1 MATIRKYHRPSSL
14 DEALG
19 LIARDEVVT
28 EVLGGGTTLLPAPR
42 SLDCEVVDLQG
53 LGFDTVASS
62 DDQLEIGAMVRLRDL
77 VENEAT
83 PALLRDLALREGP
96 NTLRNAATIGGT
108 IVSADPE
115 SELLAGLLV
124 HEAVLHVATQT
135 EPSDIALDEFLADPS
150 VLAGAILTGVGIA
163 TTGRGASAHTARTPA
178 DRAIVAA
185 IARRSPD
192 GSVRV
197 AVTGVGATPVL
208 VQTDALD
215 GLDPPADF
223 RGSSDYRRS
232 LAGTLVARAVAGVN
246 AEDDV

>member
-14 DEALG
+14 EEALG
-19 LIARDEVVT
+19 LVARNDVVT
-28 EVLGGGTTLLPAPR
+28 DVLAGGTTLLPAPR
-42 SLDCEVVDLQG
+42 SADAEVVDLQA
-53 LGFDTVASS
+53 LGFDAMASS
-62 DDQLEIGAMVRLRDL
+62 GDQLEIGAMVRLRDL
-77 VENEAT
+77 VDNEAT
-83 PALLRDLALREGP
+83 PALLRDLASREGP

-124 HEAVLHVATQT
+124 HEAVLHVATPT
-135 EPSDIALDEFLADPS
+135 ERLDIALDEFLASPS
-150 VLAGAILTGVGIA
+150 LLAGSILTGVGIA
-163 TTGRGASAHTARTPA
+163 TPGRGASAHTARTPA

-185 IARRSPD
+185 IARRAPD
-192 GSVRV
+192 GSIKV

-208 VQTDALD
+208 VLPYEVD

-223 RGSSDYRRS
+223 RGSADYRRS
-232 LAGTLVARAVAGVN
+232 LARTLVARAVAGIK